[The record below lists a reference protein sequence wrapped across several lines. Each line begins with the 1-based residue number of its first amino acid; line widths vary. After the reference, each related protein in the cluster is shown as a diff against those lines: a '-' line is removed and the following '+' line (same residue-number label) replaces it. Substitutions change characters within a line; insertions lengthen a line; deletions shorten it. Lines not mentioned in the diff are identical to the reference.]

1 LVAQVAAQA
10 FDLGPARMAVMP
22 LDGLHLLQL
31 RAAIW
36 GPDAE
41 LTAG

>member
-1 LVAQVAAQA
+1 MVAQAAADA
-10 FDLGPARMAVMP
+10 FDLDPVRMAVMTVEG
-22 LDGLHLLQL
+22 LDLPQL

-36 GPDAE
+36 GLDAE

>member
-10 FDLGPARMAVMP
+10 FDLDPARMAVMP
-22 LDGLHLLQL
+22 VEGLDLPQL

-36 GPDAE
+36 GLA
-41 LTAG
+41 LS